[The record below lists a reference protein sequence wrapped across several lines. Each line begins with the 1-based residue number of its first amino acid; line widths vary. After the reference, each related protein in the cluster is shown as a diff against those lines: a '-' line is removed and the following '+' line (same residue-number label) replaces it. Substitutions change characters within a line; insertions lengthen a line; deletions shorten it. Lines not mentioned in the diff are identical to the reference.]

1 MHTNTV
7 HLSYLMIIV
16 IQNNN
21 SQLNVHSVLSVSL
34 IAVITIITTVAFN
47 KMFPLRYSYTRTVH
61 TYREF
66 IKRTHKLMDS

>member
-1 MHTNTV
+1 MHTDTV

-21 SQLNVHSVLSVSL
+21 SQLNAHSVLSVSL

-47 KMFPLRYSYTRTVH
+47 KKFPLRYSYT
-61 TYREF
+61 
-66 IKRTHKLMDS
+66 HK